1 MDAKVDFLKR
11 APAPAAI
18 DASLAQPAARALLPA
33 APSSP
38 GARGPR
44 RCCARAAPL
53 AAPGAA
59 QRSAATSEWPFM
71 AAKCRAVSP
80 LLKPHISSRTPC
92 ASSVR
97 TSGLVLARKKRNCRW
112 RSAFVQRARH
122 VVCLEQRLDG
132 ACVAL
137 DACVVQRRRAR
148 VVDAAQRRASCQH
161 TRTHHSSLAA
171 AAHQRALAWRVACR
185 GEPGRLRVLCALDHV
200 SRAAEEARGPTN
212 RLSARRLAGMS
223 GRRCSARG
231 GSRGRGRAR
240 TQ

>member
-161 TRTHHSSLAA
+161 SRTHHSSLAA
-171 AAHQRALAWRVACR
+171 AARISCVVHATSSLR
-185 GEPGRLRVLCALDHV
+185 GNADGISARSRGVW
-200 SRAAEEARGPTN
+200 RAAASQGACAS
-212 RLSARRLAGMS
+212 SAHLIT
-223 GRRCSARG
+223 SAVPPRKP
-231 GSRGRGRAR
+231 AVQR
-240 TQ
+240 TV